1 MESSVPAYLPKSPSE
16 AALCPPDHPQPRS
29 WTMLQGPTLGYI
41 RDTWSL
47 SPDKHNEDAFTFCI
61 FKLFS
66 SLTTLSLQA
75 DIFQSAQLT

>member
-1 MESSVPAYLPKSPSE
+1 
-16 AALCPPDHPQPRS
+16 
-29 WTMLQGPTLGYI
+29 MLQGPTLGYI